1 MIVSINCK
9 QPTLKSLSTDA
20 TKTLRMDY
28 TNLRR
33 AGRMSNEYCNTFMQY
48 NIGKIDWTIFQ
59 SEKDLEYI
67 REILKVIDI
76 NTLDKPTRILDALCA
91 LQPIADTIEWT
102 NIVDEFDVENPPQFG
117 MDILSA
123 MPSAIEML
131 ENRLQ
136 FVNWDNLSLNPAA
149 VHLLEQNPEKINW
162 ANLSFN
168 PAALHLLEARP
179 DLIHFNNARGLVTEI
194 VYCLNAIV

>member
-1 MIVSINCK
+1 
-9 QPTLKSLSTDA
+9 
-20 TKTLRMDY
+20 MDY

-123 MPSAIEML
+123 MPLNSDLTETAPTV
-131 ENRLQ
+131 
-136 FVNWDNLSLNPAA
+136 VNHQLRCLRTDSNSLIGITCP
-149 VHLLEQNPEKINW
+149 
-162 ANLSFN
+162 
-168 PAALHLLEARP
+168 
-179 DLIHFNNARGLVTEI
+179 
-194 VYCLNAIV
+194 

>member
-1 MIVSINCK
+1 
-9 QPTLKSLSTDA
+9 
-20 TKTLRMDY
+20 MDY

-179 DLIHFNNARGLVTEI
+179 DLIHFNNARCLVTEI